1 MKTLFRIVALL
12 KVGARLH
19 FWAAQVLLFVKWRCP
34 SGIIKR
40 VWKLLAKMFSIQRSA
55 LAVELNQ
62 LTLARYKL
70 SYYMIEFHLN
80 CVSPIIIKRE
90 MMKLIVKKRFD
101 YSSSNSIGIFLTS
114 FGREVESRFTFRC

>member
-1 MKTLFRIVALL
+1 
-12 KVGARLH
+12 
-19 FWAAQVLLFVKWRCP
+19 
-34 SGIIKR
+34 
-40 VWKLLAKMFSIQRSA
+40 MFSIQRSA

-70 SYYMIEFHLN
+70 SYYMIEFHLIVYIIN
-80 CVSPIIIKRE
+80 CVSPIIKKE

-114 FGREVESRFTFRC
+114 FGREVERHGRHVSHLYVIVTFVFGPLVAI